1 MIGASDAILFCP
13 GEAELASS
21 ADTTGEANPYEA
33 SNLQAGSATRPHC
46 HNPTDSFVS
55 THVRTLDVCDGVSVG
70 TGCSSILGVEITL
83 TNTGI
88 EDLRQYLVLTRDRDR
103 IVIVKFH
110 LASKFGDKSYS
121 LSLWDLHRHH
131 VDTPSLE
138 QSSVFPS
145 GYSLVRVMG
154 AINSLVM
161 YRIIATMITC

>member
-1 MIGASDAILFCP
+1 MFVMGFPSAPAAVPFLVWRSDCS
-13 GEAELASS
+13 GEW
-21 ADTTGEANPYEA
+21 
-33 SNLQAGSATRPHC
+33 LQL
-46 HNPTDSFVS
+46 VL
-55 THVRTLDVCDGVSVG
+55 VLV
-70 TGCSSILGVEITL
+70 LGKLTTL